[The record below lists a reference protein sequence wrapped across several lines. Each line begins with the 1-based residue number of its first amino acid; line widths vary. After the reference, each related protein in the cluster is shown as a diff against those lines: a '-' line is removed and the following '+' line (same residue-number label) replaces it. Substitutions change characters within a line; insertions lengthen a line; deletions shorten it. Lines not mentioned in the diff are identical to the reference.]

1 LKYVPSISYILSETR
16 ILDKFLTNLCE
27 FCVSQLQV
35 GRSTMLLSRIYG
47 GKYMGVTEF
56 LAFRHGVLK
65 NLFRRKVIFSDL
77 EMITN

>member
-1 LKYVPSISYILSETR
+1 
-16 ILDKFLTNLCE
+16 
-27 FCVSQLQV
+27 
-35 GRSTMLLSRIYG
+35 MLLSRIYG